1 MSELAA
7 RTVDADASAR
17 ELASAR
23 DVAPASGT
31 ARSPKPQ
38 SARVVAVDLLRLVA
52 SFQMIQGH
60 AIGGLTAPLALAGP
74 LFLPW
79 SFARGLT
86 SVAFLF
92 TAGLAFQLTT
102 LGDLPAHLARPDA
115 VRKRF
120 RRVLVLLAIGY
131 ALHLP
136 IGTPLA
142 QFLIVD
148 VLQCIG
154 VTLALAELLCIVLRR
169 ASLVVAAS
177 TALALLCV
185 LAAPLCAGIDATGP
199 LGFLLNY
206 VTRTGG
212 SLFPLTPYSA
222 DLFFGIVAGAI
233 ALPHGARTAPRTTFS
248 RLALLAA
255 LLYAAHTLALRLET
269 PRDPQLDASYALLKL
284 AVVVGVCALLVLL
297 TARVRRLPRAL
308 ETLSGETLGLYVS
321 HLLMLYPSGIGLVHL
336 VGPVLPLPAAMAVA
350 AALMATSSALVL
362 GWRARKQRRPA
373 H

>member
-1 MSELAA
+1 MSEPEAHA
-7 RTVDADASAR
+7 VPADASAR
-17 ELASAR
+17 E
-23 DVAPASGT
+23 VAPVSGMGP
-31 ARSPKPQ
+31 SSKPTDG
-38 SARVVAVDLLRLVA
+38 RVVAVDLLRLIA
-52 SFQMIQGH
+52 SIQMIQGH
-60 AIGGLTAPLALAGP
+60 AIGGLAAPLALAGP

-92 TAGLAFQLTT
+92 AAGLAFQLTT

-120 RRVLVLLAIGY
+120 RRALLLLAVGY
-131 ALHLP
+131 VLHLP

-154 VTLALAELLCIVLRR
+154 VTLALAELLCVVLRR
-169 ASLVVAAS
+169 ASLVVASSA
-177 TALALLCV
+177 ALALACV
-185 LAAPLCAGIDATGP
+185 VAAPLCAGIDATGP

-212 SLFPLTPYSA
+212 SLFPLAPYAA
-222 DLFFGIVAGAI
+222 DLFVGIVAGAI
-233 ALPHGARTAPRTTFS
+233 ALPHGGRTPRRTTFS
-248 RLALLAA
+248 RLALLAL

-284 AVVVGVCALLVLL
+284 AIVVGVCALLVLL
-297 TARVRRLPRAL
+297 TARVRRLPRVL
-308 ETLSGETLGLYVS
+308 ETISGETLGLYVA
-321 HLLMLYPSGIGLVHL
+321 HLLILYPSGIGLVHL
-336 VGPVLPLPAAMAVA
+336 VGPVLSLPAAMAVA
-350 AALMATSSALVL
+350 AVLIITSSALVL
-362 GWRARKQRRPA
+362 GWRARKQRGVT

>member
-1 MSELAA
+1 VSEPEA
-7 RTVDADASAR
+7 RTDDADASAS
-17 ELASAR
+17 ELAPSVDTAR
-23 DVAPASGT
+23 APKPASG
-31 ARSPKPQ
+31 
-38 SARVVAVDLLRLVA
+38 RVVAVDLLRLIA

-60 AIGGLTAPLALAGP
+60 AIGGLTAPLALAGT

-92 TAGLAFQLTT
+92 TAGLAFQLAT

-120 RRVLVLLAIGY
+120 RRALMLLAIGY
-131 ALHLP
+131 VLHVP

-154 VTLALAELLCIVLRR
+154 ATLALAELLCVLLRR
-169 ASLVVAAS
+169 ASLVVAS
-177 TALALLCV
+177 SGALALTCV
-185 LAAPLCAGIDATGP
+185 VAAPLCAGIDATGP

-212 SLFPLTPYSA
+212 SLFPLAPYAA

-233 ALPHGARTAPRTTFS
+233 ALPHGARTPRRTTFS
-248 RLALLAA
+248 RLALLAV

-297 TARVRRLPRAL
+297 TAGVRRLPRVL

-336 VGPVLPLPAAMAVA
+336 IGPVLSLPAAMAVA
-350 AALMATSSALVL
+350 AVLMMTSSALVL
-362 GWRARKQRRPA
+362 GWRARKQRRA
-373 H
+373 GH